1 MSGLSDEPRAEIS
14 SEDGAPEAAAPDAE
28 QSVAGG
34 AREEEQAGAASGDR
48 PARASGAQPREPA
61 REPPR
66 EPGREPARGR
76 PSGRGRDRDGGRR
89 ERRFRRPKR
98 KVCAFCVDKVT
109 HIDYK
114 DHARLR
120 DFVSD
125 RGKILKSRMTGTCGR
140 HQRKMARAVKRARH
154 VALLPYVS
162 E

>member
-1 MSGLSDEPRAEIS
+1 MSAEA
-14 SEDGAPEAAAPDAE
+14 EAPQAPAPDTE
-28 QSVAGG
+28 QSRAGG
-34 AREEEQAGAASGDR
+34 ATEGR
-48 PARASGAQPREPA
+48 PAAPPSANRPERASAAPSREPS
-61 REPPR
+61 REPF
-66 EPGREPARGR
+66 RGR

-89 ERRFRRPKR
+89 DRRFRRPKR

-109 HIDYK
+109 HINYK

-120 DFVSD
+120 DFISD